1 VSAVARTTTA
11 FGLGLLVAV
20 AVAAPADAHT
30 VTGVPSTNYR
40 SEIVAVSPPVP
51 GVRLRLLDFGRRVE
65 LVNRTGVDVVV
76 LGYQGE
82 PYLRVG
88 PGGVFENRRSPAV
101 DLNRAQ
107 VGAPTTTSLP
117 PRVDASAPPVWHR
130 IAAGRTVRWRD
141 RRTRWEGADPP
152 AVRAAPGQGHVVA
165 QWTLELR
172 QGAVPV
178 AAVGRITW
186 TPGPSPLPWLLL
198 GLVLAAA
205 LASVAWSRRWASLL
219 SGAVAVLVANDAVHS
234 FGTAAAS
241 HDTVPATLVKVLL
254 GGFLPTLA
262 WVAGA
267 WAIGRLQRDQEV
279 SRVLGL
285 LAAGAAGIII
295 ALYGLSDAFSLGRSQ
310 VPYVFPSVAARIAV
324 ASTLGLGAGVVA
336 AVVVVFRRNPGL
348 LLRPVDE

>member
-1 VSAVARTTTA
+1 
-11 FGLGLLVAV
+11 
-20 AVAAPADAHT
+20 
-30 VTGVPSTNYR
+30 
-40 SEIVAVSPPVP
+40 
-51 GVRLRLLDFGRRVE
+51 
-65 LVNRTGVDVVV
+65 
-76 LGYQGE
+76 
-82 PYLRVG
+82 VG
-88 PGGVFENRRSPAV
+88 GCG
-101 DLNRAQ
+101 
-107 VGAPTTTSLP
+107 
-117 PRVDASAPPVWHR
+117 
-130 IAAGRTVRWRD
+130 
-141 RRTRWEGADPP
+141 PP

-172 QGAVPV
+172 QGAVPA

-198 GLVLAAA
+198 GLVLAAVRFA
-205 LASVAWSRRWASLL
+205 
-219 SGAVAVLVANDAVHS
+219 
-234 FGTAAAS
+234 TAAAS
-241 HDTVPATLVKVLL
+241 RDTVAATLVKVLL
-254 GGFLPTLA
+254 GAVLSTLA
-262 WVAGA
+262 RVAGA
-267 WAIGRLQRDQEV
+267 WAIGRLQRGQEV